1 MQDGSL
7 PYVEIIPT
15 PLGEVH
21 VWHMADYAQACKL
34 QGNRAVEKEAI
45 NRFLI
50 ASGHGENALSYLPS
64 GQPVFTNSEKHLSI
78 SHSDGWFAVYIASEP
93 IGIDIQVPNQR
104 LELGKHYFLNEQ
116 EQHLTDL
123 GTLHAIWGAK
133 EALYKKY
140 GGDIDDLRGEVT
152 FQSYNVEKQELT
164 LLFSDE
170 LHSFTVFNRADYWLV
185 FG

>member
-15 PLGEVH
+15 LLGEVH

-34 QGNRAVEKEAI
+34 QGKRAVEKEAI
-45 NRFLI
+45 QRMLI
-50 ASGHGENALSYLPS
+50 ALGYGKNALSYLPS
-64 GQPVFTNSEKHLSI
+64 GQPMFTNSKKHLSI

-93 IGIDIQVPNQR
+93 IGIDIQVPNPR
-104 LELGKHYFLNEQ
+104 LEQGKHYFLNEQ

-123 GTLHAIWGAK
+123 DTLHAIWGAK

-140 GGDIDDLRGEVT
+140 GGNIVDLRGEVT

>member
-1 MQDGSL
+1 MPDGSL
-7 PYVEIIPT
+7 PYVETIPT
-15 PLGEVH
+15 LLGEVY
-21 VWHMADYAQACKL
+21 VWRMEEYAQACKI
-34 QGNRAVEKEAI
+34 QGKRALEKEAI

-50 ASGHGENALSYLPS
+50 ASGHGENALTYLPS

-93 IGIDIQVPNQR
+93 IGIDIQVPNPR
-104 LELGKHYFLNEQ
+104 LELGKQYFLNVQ

-152 FQSYNVEKQELT
+152 FQSYNAEKQELT
-164 LLFSDE
+164 LLFSGE